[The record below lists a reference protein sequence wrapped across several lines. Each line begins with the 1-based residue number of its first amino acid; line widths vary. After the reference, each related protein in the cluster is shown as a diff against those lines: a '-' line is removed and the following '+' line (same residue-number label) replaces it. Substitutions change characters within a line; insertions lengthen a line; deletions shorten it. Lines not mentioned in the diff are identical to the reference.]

1 MGGKDMSEKNGL
13 PGLFPADDDDQPSSN
28 VVPLRN
34 TGILPAQQIQAMIDA
49 QSIVGVPEQI
59 SSDQIQPASLDLRLG
74 TNAFRV
80 RASFLPGP
88 DSTVMERVTRL
99 EGAPIDL
106 SAGAVF
112 ERGVVYV
119 AKLMEHV
126 DLGSDI
132 EGIANP
138 KSSTGRLDVLTRL
151 ITDEATAFDRITAG
165 HKGPLYVEV
174 APLTFSIVVR
184 KGSRL
189 NQVRLSRGRRAMAP
203 IVKIQ
208 QDYEEGRL
216 VRVEGERLPLRQGL
230 VPVTVDLHGNGRGSV
245 IGYKAKHGTNTVDVD
260 RANHYDPR
268 EYWEKIV
275 SNGGR
280 LYLDPDSFYILAT
293 REEVGVPPR
302 LVAEMIPF
310 DPNSGEFRIH
320 YAGFFDP
327 GFGWRDGRAEGSRAV
342 LEVRAHGV
350 PFILEHGQHVGWL
363 RYSEIL
369 GGKPDRL
376 YGEGVISNY
385 QGQGVAL
392 AKHFKAWPD

>member
-1 MGGKDMSEKNGL
+1 MSEKNGL
-13 PGLFPADDDDQPSSN
+13 PLFPADHDDEPPSN
-28 VVPLRN
+28 VVALRN
-34 TGILPAQQIQAMIDA
+34 TGILPAQQIQELIGGK
-49 QSIVGVPEQI
+49 SIVGTPESI
-59 SSDQIQPASLDLRLG
+59 TSDQIQPASLDLRLG
-74 TNAFRV
+74 TQAFRV

-88 DSTVMERVTRL
+88 NSAVMERVTRL
-99 EGAPIDL
+99 EGSPIDL

-119 AKLMEHV
+119 AKLMENV

-132 EGIANP
+132 EGTANP

-151 ITDEATAFDRITAG
+151 ITDKATAFDRIPAG

-203 IVKIQ
+203 ATKIQ
-208 QDYEEGRL
+208 QEYEEGRL
-216 VRVEGERLPLRQGL
+216 VSVDGEPLPLRQGL
-230 VPVTVDLHGNGRGSV
+230 VPVTVDLVGSGRGSV
-245 IGYKAKHGTNTVDVD
+245 IGYKAKHGTNTIDVD
-260 RANHYDPR
+260 RVNHYDPR
-268 EYWEKIV
+268 EYWEKIT
-275 SNGGR
+275 SDGGR
-280 LYLDPDSFYILAT
+280 LSLDPDSFYILAT
-293 REEVGVPPR
+293 REQVGVPPR
-302 LVAEMIPF
+302 LAAEMIPF

-327 GFGWRDGRAEGSRAV
+327 GFGWRDGRAQGSRAV

-363 RYSEIL
+363 RYSEVL

-376 YGEGVISNY
+376 YGEGIASNY

-392 AKHFKAWPD
+392 AKHFKTWPD

>member
-1 MGGKDMSEKNGL
+1 MTEKNGL
-13 PGLFPADDDDQPSSN
+13 PELFPREEDDRVTSN
-28 VVPLRN
+28 VVSLRN
-34 TGILPAQQIQAMIDA
+34 TGILPAQQLQSLIDA
-49 QSIVGVPEQI
+49 RAIVGVPEQI
-59 SSDQIQPASLDLRLG
+59 SPDQIQPASLDLRLG
-74 TNAFRV
+74 NQAFRV

-88 DSTVMERVTRL
+88 NSTVMERVTRL

-106 SAGAVF
+106 SSGAVF
-112 ERGVVYV
+112 EKGVVYV
-119 AKLMEHV
+119 AKLMEAV
-126 DLGSDI
+126 DLGSEF
-132 EGIANP
+132 EGAANP

-151 ITDEATAFDRITAG
+151 ITDEATAFDRIAPG
-165 HKGPLYVEV
+165 HKGTLYLEV

-189 NQVRLSRGRRAMAP
+189 NQVRFSRGRRVMAP
-203 IVKIQ
+203 IAKIEQ
-208 QDYEEGRL
+208 TYEEGGI
-216 VRVEGERLPLRQGL
+216 VKVEGERLPLRQGL
-230 VPVTVDLHGNGRGSV
+230 VPVTVDLHGSGPGSV
-245 IGYKAKHGTNTVDVD
+245 IGYKAKHGTNMIDVD
-260 RANHYDPR
+260 RVNHYDPR
-268 EYWEKIV
+268 EYWEKIT

-280 LYLDPDSFYILAT
+280 LYLDPNSFYILAT

-302 LVAEMIPF
+302 MTAEMIPF

-327 GFGWRDGRAEGSRAV
+327 GFGWRDGRAGGSRAV

-376 YGEGVISNY
+376 YGDGVFSNY

-392 AKHFKAWPD
+392 AKHFKAWSI

>member
-1 MGGKDMSEKNGL
+1 MRWHEQAERFL
-13 PGLFPADDDDQPSSN
+13 WAFPVDNDDQSTSN

-34 TGILPAQQIQAMIDA
+34 TGILPAQDIEAMISDR
-49 QSIVGVPEQI
+49 SIVGVPEPI
-59 SSDQIQPASLDLRLG
+59 SLDQIQPASLDLRLG
-74 TNAFRV
+74 TQAFRV

-88 DSTVMERVTRL
+88 TASVMERVTKL
-99 EGAPIDL
+99 GGAPIDL
-106 SAGAVF
+106 SAGAVL
-112 ERGVVYV
+112 EKGVVYV

-126 DLGSDI
+126 NLGSEI
-132 EGIANP
+132 EGTANP

-151 ITDEATAFDRITAG
+151 ITDEATAFDRIAAG

-189 NQVRLSRGRRAMAP
+189 NQVRLSRGKRPMAP

-208 QDYEEGRL
+208 RDYDEGRL
-216 VRVEGERLPLRQGL
+216 VRVDGQRLPLRQGL
-230 VPVTVDLHGNGRGSV
+230 VPVTVDLVGQGPSSV
-245 IGYKAKHGTNTVDVD
+245 IGYKAKHGTNTIDVD
-260 RANHYDPR
+260 RINHYDPR

-275 SNGGR
+275 SNGGQ
-280 LYLDPDSFYILAT
+280 LSLDPDSFYILAT
-293 REEVGVPPR
+293 REEVGIPPR
-302 LVAEMIPF
+302 YAAEMIPF

-327 GFGWRDGRAEGSRAV
+327 GFGWSDGVAQGSRAV
-342 LEVRAHGV
+342 LAGRAHGV

-369 GGKPDRL
+369 GGRPDRM
-376 YGEGVISNY
+376 YGEGLRSNY
-385 QGQGVAL
+385 QGQCVAL
-392 AKHFKAWPD
+392 AKHFRAWGD

>member
-1 MGGKDMSEKNGL
+1 MSETNGFL
-13 PGLFPADDDDQPSSN
+13 GLFPEEDDDQP
-28 VVPLRN
+28 PADAMPQRN
-34 TGILPAQQIQAMIDA
+34 TGILPAQQIQEMVED
-49 QSIVGVPEQI
+49 QSIVGWPELI

-74 TNAFRV
+74 KQAFRV

-88 DSTVMERVTRL
+88 NSTVMERVTKL
-99 EGAPIDL
+99 GGALIDL
-106 SAGAVF
+106 SGGAVF
-112 ERGVVYV
+112 EKGVVYV
-119 AKLMEHV
+119 AKLVESV
-126 DLGSDI
+126 NLGSEI
-132 EGIANP
+132 EGAANP

-151 ITDEATAFDRITAG
+151 ITDKATAFDRIPAG

-189 NQVRLSRGRRAMAP
+189 NQVRLSRGRRPMAP
-203 IVKIQ
+203 ATKIQ
-208 QDYEEGRL
+208 QDYAEGRL
-216 VRVEGERLPLRQGL
+216 VRVEGERLPLRYGL
-230 VPVTVDLHGNGRGSV
+230 VPVTVDLVGNGPGSV
-245 IGYKAKHGTNTVDVD
+245 IGYKAKHGTNTIDVD
-260 RANHYDPR
+260 LVNHYDPR

-280 LYLDPDSFYILAT
+280 LSLDPDSFYILAT
-293 REEVGVPPR
+293 REEVGVPPG
-302 LVAEMIPF
+302 LAAEMIPF

-363 RYSEIL
+363 RYSEIS

-376 YGEGVISNY
+376 YGEGVFSNY

>member
-1 MGGKDMSEKNGL
+1 MSETNGFL
-13 PGLFPADDDDQPSSN
+13 GLFPDDDEDQPPAD
-28 VVPLRN
+28 VTPQRN
-34 TGILPAQQIQAMIDA
+34 TGTLPAQQIQEMAED
-49 QSIVGVPEQI
+49 QSIAGWPEPI
-59 SSDQIQPASLDLRLG
+59 SPDQIQPASLDLRLG
-74 TNAFRV
+74 AQAFRV

-88 DSTVMERVTRL
+88 NSSVMDRVTKL
-99 EGAPIDL
+99 GGAPIDL
-106 SAGAVF
+106 AGGAVF
-112 ERGVVYV
+112 EKGVVYV
-119 AKLMEHV
+119 AKLMENV
-126 DLGSDI
+126 NLSSDI
-132 EGIANP
+132 EGAANP

-151 ITDEATAFDRITAG
+151 ITDKATAFDRIPAG
-165 HKGPLYVEV
+165 HRGPLYVEV

-184 KGSRL
+184 RGSRL

-203 IVKIQ
+203 AVKIQ
-208 QDYEEGRL
+208 QDYDAGGL
-216 VRVEGERLPLRQGL
+216 VRVKGERLPLRQGL
-230 VPVTVDLHGNGRGSV
+230 VPVTVDLVGSGPGSV
-245 IGYKAKHGTNTVDVD
+245 IGYKARHGTNTIDVD
-260 RANHYDPR
+260 RVNYYDPR

-280 LYLDPDSFYILAT
+280 LSLDPDSFYILAT
-293 REEVGVPPR
+293 REEVGVPPG
-302 LVAEMIPF
+302 LAAEMIPF

-363 RYSEIL
+363 RYGEIS

-376 YGEGVISNY
+376 YGEGILSNY

>member
-1 MGGKDMSEKNGL
+1 MSGDNRV
-13 PGLFPADDDDQPSSN
+13 PGLFPMDDEPPPTN

-34 TGILPAQQIQAMIDA
+34 TGILPAQQLQIMIDDHD
-49 QSIVGVPEQI
+49 IVGVPEPITQ
-59 SSDQIQPASLDLRLG
+59 DQIQPASLDLRLG
-74 TNAFRV
+74 RQAFRV

-88 DSTVMERVTRL
+88 GSSVMERVERL

-106 SAGAVF
+106 TEGAVF

-119 AKLMEHV
+119 VKLMENV
-126 DLGSDI
+126 SLSSEI
-132 EGIANP
+132 EGAANP

-151 ITDEATAFDRITAG
+151 ITDRATAFDRIEAG
-165 HKGPLYVEV
+165 HEGPLYVEV

-189 NQVRLSRGRRAMAP
+189 NQVRFSRGRRAMAH
-203 IVKIQ
+203 KSRIQ
-208 QDYEEGRL
+208 QDYDEGRL
-216 VRVEGERLPLRQGL
+216 IKTEGERLPLRAGL
-230 VPVTVDLHGNGRGSV
+230 VPVTVDLLGAGKGSV

-260 RANHYDPR
+260 KIGHYDPK
-268 EYWEKIV
+268 EYWEKIE

-280 LYLDPDSFYILAT
+280 LYLEKDGFYILAT
-293 REEVGVPPR
+293 CEEVGVPPQ
-302 LVAEMIPF
+302 LAAEMVPF

-327 GFGWRDGRAEGSRAV
+327 GFGWSDGLAGGSRAV

-363 RYSEIL
+363 RYGEIA
-369 GGKPDRL
+369 GGRSDKL
-376 YGEGVISNY
+376 YGEGARSNY

-392 AKHFKAWPD
+392 AKHFRAWPD